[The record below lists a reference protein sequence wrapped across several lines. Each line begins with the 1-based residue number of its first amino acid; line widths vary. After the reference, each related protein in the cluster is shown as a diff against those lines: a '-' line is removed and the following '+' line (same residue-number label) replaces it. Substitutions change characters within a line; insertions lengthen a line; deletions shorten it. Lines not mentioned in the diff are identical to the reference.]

1 MEPVCLVIWIWYSS
15 SKICSC
21 CGQKQGTMPLDIRQW
36 QCSCGAV
43 HERDIN
49 AAVNIVKQGIIKLKA
64 DGYTVSADGGKRQ
77 SSEYSEV
84 AA

>member
-1 MEPVCLVIWIWYSS
+1 MLKIDRWYPS

-49 AAVNIVKQGIIKLKA
+49 AAGWVHGLC
-64 DGYTVSADGGKRQ
+64 GWRQ
-77 SSEYSEV
+77 ASIF
-84 AA
+84 